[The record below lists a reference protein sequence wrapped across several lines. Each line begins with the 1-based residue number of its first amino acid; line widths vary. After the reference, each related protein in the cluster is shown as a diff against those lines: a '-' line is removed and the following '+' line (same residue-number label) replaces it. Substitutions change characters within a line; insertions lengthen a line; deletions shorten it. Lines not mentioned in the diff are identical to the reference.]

1 MLSIDDTTLPEAASL
16 DVTPQREESPARG
29 ALQAFTSLTENLGTR
44 LPSRPAGGPTTFV
57 PDANENESG
66 ELSPLTHSTQK
77 YSAMR
82 SLPNNQYRLHLK
94 AKESDL

>member
-1 MLSIDDTTLPEAASL
+1 MLSSDDTPLPEAASV
-16 DVTPQREESPARG
+16 DVTPQREESPPAG
-29 ALQAFTSLTENLGTR
+29 ALQAFTSLTETLGTR

-57 PDANENESG
+57 PDANESESG
-66 ELSPLTHSTQK
+66 EPSSLTHSTQN

-82 SLPNNQYRLHLK
+82 SLPNDQYRLHLK